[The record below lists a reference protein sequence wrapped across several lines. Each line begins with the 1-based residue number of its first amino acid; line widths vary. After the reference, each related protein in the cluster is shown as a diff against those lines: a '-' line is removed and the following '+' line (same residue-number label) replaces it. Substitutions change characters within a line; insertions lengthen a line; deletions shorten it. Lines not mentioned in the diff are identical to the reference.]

1 MTSPYRTAHPPRIRH
16 TALLSISVLAAAALS
31 GCSADADD
39 AGTNG
44 AAAASSAPK
53 GVVTVEA
60 ARATVDAYEK
70 ANNKANRTRGSRGAR
85 LLGTVEGGQVH
96 EQSLADY
103 EQFTTWPKK
112 DQEEY
117 GTEFVFTS
125 RKYYIPD
132 GQSWFAV
139 RAKSSGSTS
148 EALLVFDKVG
158 GRFKMVASVY
168 ADEKTAIPEI
178 AVRNGLATAV
188 DPAKRV
194 GTIAPNRLGDAF
206 EDLVET
212 GGKKEGRQLAST
224 TATKEF
230 SQRYVSRTKRKEAAF
245 SKINY
250 FDGTPAHPM
259 VYALRLADG
268 GVLAVFPTA
277 YTIEFL
283 HKRFMSGGRII
294 PGKAEAIYDSERRPV
309 VTDEFQ
315 GQALAALAPSRKP
328 EVITWRYAMVD
339 SR

>member
-1 MTSPYRTAHPPRIRH
+1 MTSPSRPAHPPRRRP
-16 TALLSISVLAAAALS
+16 TTLLSLSVLVAAALN
-31 GCSADADD
+31 GCSSDTDEP
-39 AGTNG
+39 GNNR
-44 AAAASSAPK
+44 AAAHPAPK
-53 GVVTVEA
+53 GVVTVDA
-60 ARATVDAYEK
+60 ARTTVDAYEK
-70 ANNKANRTRGSRGAR
+70 ANNEANRTRGSRGAR

-103 EQFTTWPKK
+103 EQFKTWSKK

-158 GRFKMVASVY
+158 GRLKMVASVY
-168 ADEKTAIPEI
+168 ANEKTAIPEI
-178 AVRNGLATAV
+178 AVRNGFATAV

-194 GTIAPNRLGDAF
+194 GPLAPNQLGDAF

-212 GGKKEGRQLAST
+212 GGKKQGRQLAST

-230 SQRYVSRTKRKEAAF
+230 AQRYVNRTKGKQAAF

-250 FDGTPAHPM
+250 FDGKPVHPR

-268 GVLAVFPTA
+268 GVLAVFPTS

-294 PGKAEAIYDSERRPV
+294 PGETEAIYNSERRPV
-309 VTDEFQ
+309 VTDEYQ